1 MGELRKLEKAVNKY
15 EEMLLKNQEEAKRN
29 KEIYINDVKMLV
41 DFIEE
46 YIEDISNKLQI
57 WCDVS
62 VSVFDQSTN
71 NIFLKT
77 KRAIDMKIVNHYLNK
92 FSKMMSKAGL
102 LQRRLEKIQKRFEQY
117 KCFC

>member
-1 MGELRKLEKAVNKY
+1 
-15 EEMLLKNQEEAKRN
+15 MLLKNQEEAQQN

-46 YIEDISNKLQI
+46 YIEDISNKFQI

-62 VSVFDQSTN
+62 VSVFEQSTN

-77 KRAIDMKIVNHYLNK
+77 KRAIDMEIVNHYLNK
-92 FSKMMSKAGL
+92 CSKMMLEAGNL
-102 LQRRLEKIQKRFEQY
+102 KERLKKIQKRFEQY
-117 KCFC
+117 QCFC